1 MLIRKD
7 LPHSTQVVQASHA
20 CIEATKAFLTDQ
32 EIDHPHLVVLGVNSQ
47 EQLHNSA
54 KKLEKAGIRFRVFI
68 EPDRDNEST
77 ALATEP
83 ISGETRRIFK
93 NYKCLG
99 NNHEIIKN

>member
-20 CIEATKAFLTDQ
+20 CIEATRAFLTDQ
-32 EIDHPHLVVLGVNSQ
+32 AEHPHLVVLGVNSQ
-47 EQLHNSA
+47 EQLQNSA
-54 KKLEKAGIRFRVFI
+54 KKLEKAGVRFRVFI

-83 ISGETRRIFK
+83 IGGETRRIFK

-99 NNHEIIKN
+99 NNHEAIKN